1 MFLGFSTAFGLL
13 EHTFIENNSA
23 KQKIHVPNRN
33 AKAGL
38 EVPWFGCWAFTVCHT
53 AFRKLIHMSRD
64 VFNSCLFGTRD
75 QVGVVRGLAE
85 IRAGRPVLVAANR
98 ETLLALPVDGID
110 SNRLAV
116 FKNFCAPQP
125 PKLIL
130 SAQRARWLGVQTSV
144 PIALTVAAETSVE
157 QLLELVVD
165 SEVDHAPD
173 AEPAG
178 VAAVAAIQ
186 LVKLAQSLPAML
198 ATRAN
203 RAGTAI
209 FDPPLVTIEAS
220 AVQHC
225 RKNVVRSLKVVGEA
239 SIPLGMRTQARFV
252 AFCDVLG
259 ENSVA
264 IIVGDPDLTKP
275 VRVRLHSACLTGDVF
290 GSRRCDCGD
299 QLKLSLARL
308 GETGGGIILYLA
320 QEGRG
325 LGLGNKLRTYQLQEA
340 GLDTV
345 DANAALG
352 FDDDERDYG
361 VAVRM
366 LEMLGIQRVVLLT
379 NNPMKVDGL
388 ARSGIEITGSLPVQ
402 APVNCDNARYL
413 SAKAARAGHQLS
425 I

>member
-1 MFLGFSTAFGLL
+1 
-13 EHTFIENNSA
+13 
-23 KQKIHVPNRN
+23 
-33 AKAGL
+33 
-38 EVPWFGCWAFTVCHT
+38 
-53 AFRKLIHMSRD
+53 MSRE
-64 VFNSCLFGTRD
+64 VFDASLFGTPD
-75 QVGVVRGLAE
+75 QVGLVRGLAE
-85 IRAGRPVLVAANR
+85 VRARRPVLVTANS
-98 ETLLALPVDGID
+98 ETVLALPVDGID
-110 SNRLAV
+110 SSRLTA
-116 FKNFCAPQP
+116 FKNICSPHR

-130 SAQRARWLGVQTSV
+130 SARRARWLGFQTSV
-144 PIALTVAAETSVE
+144 PMAFTVGTSVK

-178 VAAVAAIQ
+178 LAAVAAIQ
-186 LVKLAQSLPAML
+186 LAKLAQSLPAVL
-198 ATRAN
+198 ASRAY

-220 AVQHC
+220 AVQRC
-225 RKNVVRSLKVVGEA
+225 RKDIVHSLKVVGEA
-239 SIPLGMRTQARFV
+239 NIPLSIGTQTRFV
-252 AFCDVLG
+252 AFCDALG
-259 ENSVA
+259 EDSVA

-325 LGLGNKLRTYQLQEA
+325 LGLGNKLRTYQLQEE

-361 VAVRM
+361 VAARM
-366 LEMLGIQRVVLLT
+366 LEMLRIQRIVLLT
-379 NNPMKVDGL
+379 NNPTKVDGL
-388 ARSGIEITGSLPVQ
+388 ARSGIEITGRLPVE

-413 SAKAARAGHQLS
+413 SAKAARAGHQLGHLMAS
-425 I
+425 LAEVSNSAVPRRAP

>member
-1 MFLGFSTAFGLL
+1 
-13 EHTFIENNSA
+13 
-23 KQKIHVPNRN
+23 
-33 AKAGL
+33 
-38 EVPWFGCWAFTVCHT
+38 
-53 AFRKLIHMSRD
+53 
-64 VFNSCLFGTRD
+64 
-75 QVGVVRGLAE
+75 
-85 IRAGRPVLVAANR
+85 
-98 ETLLALPVDGID
+98 
-110 SNRLAV
+110 
-116 FKNFCAPQP
+116 
-125 PKLIL
+125 LIL
-130 SAQRARWLGVQTSV
+130 SARRARWLGFQTSV
-144 PIALTVAAETSVE
+144 PMALTVAAETSVE
-157 QLLELVVD
+157 QLLELVID

-186 LVKLAQSLPAML
+186 LAKLAQSLPAAL
-198 ATRAN
+198 ATQAN
-203 RAGTAI
+203 HASTAI

-220 AVQHC
+220 AIQHC
-225 RKNVVRSLKVVGEA
+225 RTDTVRSLKIVGEA
-239 SIPLGMRTQARFV
+239 HIPLSTGTQTRFV
-252 AFCDVLG
+252 AFRDALG
-259 ENSVA
+259 ENYVA
-264 IIVGDPDLTKP
+264 IMIGDPDFTRP

-345 DANAALG
+345 DANTALG

-361 VAVRM
+361 VAARM
-366 LEMLGIQRVVLLT
+366 LEMLGIKRVVLLT
-379 NNPMKVDGL
+379 NNPTKADGL
-388 ARSGIEITGSLPVQ
+388 ARSGIEITGRLPVE

-425 I
+425 HLIASLAEVSNSAAVPRTAP

>member
-1 MFLGFSTAFGLL
+1 
-13 EHTFIENNSA
+13 
-23 KQKIHVPNRN
+23 
-33 AKAGL
+33 
-38 EVPWFGCWAFTVCHT
+38 
-53 AFRKLIHMSRD
+53 MSHD
-64 VFNSCLFGTRD
+64 VFDTTLFGARG

-85 IRAGRPVLVAANR
+85 IRARRPVLITANR

-110 SNRLAV
+110 SSRLTA
-116 FKNFCAPQP
+116 FKNFCSPHR

-130 SAQRARWLGVQTSV
+130 STRRARWLGFQTSA
-144 PIALTVAAETSVE
+144 PMALTVAAETSVE

-178 VAAVAAIQ
+178 ATAVAAIQ
-186 LVKLAQSLPAML
+186 LAKLAQCLPAVL
-198 ATRAN
+198 ATQAN

-225 RKNVVRSLKVVGEA
+225 RKDIVRSLKVVGEA
-239 SIPLGMRTQARFV
+239 HIPLSTGTQTRFV
-252 AFCDVLG
+252 AFRDALG

-264 IIVGDPDLTKP
+264 IIVGDPDLMRP

-290 GSRRCDCGD
+290 ASRRCDCGD

-345 DANAALG
+345 DANTALG

-361 VAVRM
+361 VAARM
-366 LEMLGIQRVVLLT
+366 LEMLGIQRIVLLT
-379 NNPMKVDGL
+379 NNPTKVDGL
-388 ARSGIEITGSLPVQ
+388 ARSGIEITGRLPVE

-413 SAKAARAGHQLS
+413 SAKAARAGHQLGHLIGS
-425 I
+425 IAEVANSADVPRTAP

>member
-1 MFLGFSTAFGLL
+1 M
-13 EHTFIENNSA
+13 
-23 KQKIHVPNRN
+23 K
-33 AKAGL
+33 
-38 EVPWFGCWAFTVCHT
+38 
-53 AFRKLIHMSRD
+53 RD
-64 VFNSCLFGTRD
+64 VFDTSLFGTPD
-75 QVGVVRGLAE
+75 YVGLA
-85 IRAGRPVLVAANR
+85 R
-98 ETLLALPVDGID
+98 E
-110 SNRLAV
+110 
-116 FKNFCAPQP
+116 F
-125 PKLIL
+125 
-130 SAQRARWLGVQTSV
+130 
-144 PIALTVAAETSVE
+144 TVAAGTSVKR
-157 QLLELVVD
+157 LLELAVD

-186 LVKLAQSLPAML
+186 LAKLAQSLPAVL
-198 ATRAN
+198 AAQAN
-203 RAGTAI
+203 HESTAI
-209 FDPPLVTIEAS
+209 FDPPLVTIKAS
-220 AVQHC
+220 AVQHY
-225 RKNVVRSLKVVGEA
+225 RKDIARSIKVVGEA
-239 SIPLGMRTQARFV
+239 SIPLSIGPQTRFV
-252 AFCDVLG
+252 AFCDALG

-361 VAVRM
+361 VAARM

-379 NNPMKVDGL
+379 KETTSSPSTSSVTAGPPVRMTSMSAVFNPRIPSRSESRGSMQVTIAILGCGCPPSVGSYPFANCSL
-388 ARSGIEITGSLPVQ
+388 A
-402 APVNCDNARYL
+402 L
-413 SAKAARAGHQLS
+413 SA
-425 I
+425 

>member
-1 MFLGFSTAFGLL
+1 
-13 EHTFIENNSA
+13 
-23 KQKIHVPNRN
+23 
-33 AKAGL
+33 
-38 EVPWFGCWAFTVCHT
+38 
-53 AFRKLIHMSRD
+53 
-64 VFNSCLFGTRD
+64 
-75 QVGVVRGLAE
+75 
-85 IRAGRPVLVAANR
+85 
-98 ETLLALPVDGID
+98 
-110 SNRLAV
+110 
-116 FKNFCAPQP
+116 
-125 PKLIL
+125 
-130 SAQRARWLGVQTSV
+130 
-144 PIALTVAAETSVE
+144 
-157 QLLELVVD
+157 
-165 SEVDHAPD
+165 
-173 AEPAG
+173 
-178 VAAVAAIQ
+178 
-186 LVKLAQSLPAML
+186 ML
-198 ATRAN
+198 ATRAY

-225 RKNVVRSLKVVGEA
+225 RKDIVRSLKVVGEA
-239 SIPLGMRTQARFV
+239 SIPLSIGTQTRFV
-252 AFCDVLG
+252 AFCDALG

-361 VAVRM
+361 VAARM
-366 LEMLGIQRVVLLT
+366 LEMLRIQRIVLLT
-379 NNPMKVDGL
+379 NNPTKLDGL
-388 ARSGIEITGSLPVQ
+388 ARSGIEITGRLPVE
-402 APVNCDNARYL
+402 APVNSDNARYL
-413 SAKAARAGHQLS
+413 AAKAARAGHLIGSLAEIHQLQRNS
-425 I
+425 NRSHPP